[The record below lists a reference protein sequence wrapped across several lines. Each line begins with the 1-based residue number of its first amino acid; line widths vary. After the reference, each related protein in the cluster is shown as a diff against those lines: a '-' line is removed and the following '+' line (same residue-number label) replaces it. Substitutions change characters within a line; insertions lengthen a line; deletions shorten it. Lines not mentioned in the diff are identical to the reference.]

1 MWCYKELK
9 AQPSDKI
16 KLSLTRGCQCQTD
29 WLTNWLTYWSCL
41 LETEPSKFSATELQP
56 QAMTRRDLKKG
67 KSGEHRAATWKGEW
81 CVVKS
86 RKLRRKVHFADWYSF
101 CAAIGKHNGNL
112 HCWILKVCYKSPL
125 TVVLVTGSFMLH
137 MPLSIKNK
145 AYPKVEG
152 KSILMKKPST
162 SDTRPREP
170 WGSMKGTMKASKRG
184 KQPTV
189 QPSYDIYGPQPWPA
203 QHYNLKQTTMVH
215 TPRQ

>member
-1 MWCYKELK
+1 MAVNARQIGW
-9 AQPSDKI
+9 
-16 KLSLTRGCQCQTD
+16 QTD
-29 WLTNWLTYWSCL
+29 WLTDLACLRRNPASSLPLSFSRRPWL
-41 LETEPSKFSATELQP
+41 EEIK
-56 QAMTRRDLKKG
+56 KKG